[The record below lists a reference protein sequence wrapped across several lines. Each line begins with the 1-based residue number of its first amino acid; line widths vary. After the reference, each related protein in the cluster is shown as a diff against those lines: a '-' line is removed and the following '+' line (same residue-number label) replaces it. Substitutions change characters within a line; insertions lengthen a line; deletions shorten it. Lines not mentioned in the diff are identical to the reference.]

1 MTSTTVSVTAAT
13 VLALAVLVVRLR
25 RPERRT
31 PVAAGV
37 ELTSIT
43 MSAVLLADLVIGT
56 GSWVGTVGTV
66 SLYTLFGLTV
76 ALSLGMGRAAGAAI
90 VARQRRSV
98 PFDAIVSFGTV
109 CAVAAG
115 LAGAM
120 VLAAEGGVA
129 AGVVAVVAV
138 LRVLASRTD
147 LHQLAQSWRWDDRP
161 GTV

>member
-31 PVAAGV
+31 PVVAAV
-37 ELTSIT
+37 ELTSIALT
-43 MSAVLLADLVIGT
+43 AALLVDLVVGT
-56 GSWVGTVGTV
+56 GSWTGTIGTV

-90 VARQRRSV
+90 VTRRYRAV

-120 VLAAEGGVA
+120 VLAAEGGAA
-129 AGVVAVVAV
+129 AGLVAVVAV
-138 LRVLASRTD
+138 LRVLASRCD
-147 LHQLAQSWRWDDRP
+147 LHQLAESWRWDHRP
-161 GTV
+161 GTA